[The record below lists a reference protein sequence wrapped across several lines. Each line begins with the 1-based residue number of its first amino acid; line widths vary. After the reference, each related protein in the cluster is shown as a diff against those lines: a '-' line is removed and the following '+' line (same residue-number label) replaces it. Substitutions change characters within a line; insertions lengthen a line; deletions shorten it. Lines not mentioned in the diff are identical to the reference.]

1 MSSRSLV
8 QRHKRKLVVSSVLFG
23 TLFAACAA
31 TVYLSK
37 RWLYKQHLK
46 MTEERFVKEQ
56 IKRRF
61 VQTQQDSLYTLY
73 ELMPVMTLVLAKD
86 FDLDSLVEALK
97 GKKLEKKLSK
107 GGKVS
112 GEEYA
117 EGLSSGMSATTE
129 VQNNGSSSVQTD
141 AQSQAG
147 LPAQKSK
154 AELWNEL
161 KLKSITKVIV
171 LSYTASLLMLL
182 TRLQLN
188 ILARREYLDTAI
200 NNALEKEREKNANQY
215 SVISW
220 FSNWISPAAA
230 SAASATTSD
239 KINNKDVSNADNA
252 SIVTNSTTH
261 TTANPEKLRYVN
273 EQAFLSLSWWL
284 LNRGYLQYKGI
295 IEQLVKE
302 EFEHLNPRDTITM
315 DEFSD
320 KLSKIFVATN
330 KQFFQQQQSNEMFI
344 SCLLPEPNL
353 ERFVLQ
359 QTLEP
364 DALKVLYEDNLLL
377 KQLVQETNK
386 CLESPGTW
394 IVLESLIDETFHCI
408 MEQIE
413 TNVASKAKT
422 TPPSTST
429 PGESL
434 TTPQEENKAYQIA
447 LFAIATKDCTNE
459 MLKAGLVSMNNTF
472 LQKLHSIPAL
482 DDLSACVYSNF
493 GL

>member
-1 MSSRSLV
+1 MVGNRSLV
-8 QRHKRKLVVSSVLFG
+8 QRHRRKFAISSVLLA
-23 TLFAACAA
+23 TLVATCAI
-31 TVYLSK
+31 TVYFSK

-46 MTEERFVKEQ
+46 MSEQRFVKEQ

-86 FDLDSLVEALK
+86 FDLESIVEALK
-97 GKKLEKKLSK
+97 GKKLQKKLSR
-107 GGKVS
+107 GDADGN
-112 GEEYA
+112 ELEN
-117 EGLSSGMSATTE
+117 EGLSSGMSAMTPAPSASAKSPQLAETPSLAEKTT
-129 VQNNGSSSVQTD
+129 
-141 AQSQAG
+141 
-147 LPAQKSK
+147 KSK
-154 AELWNEL
+154 AELWNDL
-161 KLKSITKVIV
+161 KLKAIAKVII
-171 LSYTASLLMLL
+171 LSYTTSLLMLL

-200 NNALEKEREKNANQY
+200 NSAMEKEKEKNANQY

-220 FSNWISPAAA
+220 VSSWITEKTKNLPKEKSDSRNSDGTIDHDTRSIA
-230 SAASATTSD
+230 ST
-239 KINNKDVSNADNA
+239 VS
-252 SIVTNSTTH
+252 
-261 TTANPEKLRYVN
+261 PEKSRYVN

-284 LNRGYLQYKGI
+284 LNRGYLQYKSI

-302 EFEHLNPRDTITM
+302 EFQELNPRDNMSM
-315 DEFSD
+315 DEFST
-320 KLSKIFVATN
+320 KVSKIFVTTN
-330 KQFFQQQQSNEMFI
+330 KQFFQQSQSSEMFI

-359 QTLEP
+359 QTLEQ

-386 CLESPGTW
+386 CLQSPGTW
-394 IVLESLIDETFHCI
+394 IVLESLIDETFHLI

-413 TNVASKAKT
+413 TNVNSKTKPAQT
-422 TPPSTST
+422 EDTSEAT
-429 PGESL
+429 VA
-434 TTPQEENKAYQIA
+434 PQKSYQIA
-447 LFAIATKDCTNE
+447 LFSIATKDCSNE
-459 MLKAGLVSMNNTF
+459 LLKAGLVSMNNKF
-472 LQKLHSIPAL
+472 LQKLHSISAL